1 MQQQIDN
8 LQQQIDDL
16 KNQLSNVGMP
26 IELREIM
33 RNEVV
38 KDAIESTVGTTTT
51 TYTITAVPQA
61 INVITPTIPT
71 LFLIIKWRGKEYQVP
86 YYV

>member
-8 LQQQIDDL
+8 LQRQIDEL

-26 IELREIM
+26 IEMREMM

-38 KDAIESTVGTTTT
+38 KDVTNQVYEQAGIAFDS
-51 TYTITAVPQA
+51 VPV
-61 INVITPTIPT
+61 VITGVPALNDGTI
-71 LFLIIKWRGKEYQVP
+71 IIKWRGKEYKVP